1 MLIQVD
7 LRQVVYALS
16 DALDLVGMNDFYH
29 GKRVSLMALQ
39 VARTLDLDAATHDE
53 LFNAAL
59 LHDCGVSSTAI
70 HQHLVA
76 ELDWEGS
83 QDHCEIGY
91 RLLAS
96 FEYLRSLAPL
106 VLYHHTHWSDL
117 AGLEIDP
124 ALARLTNLI
133 FLADRAD
140 ALSAPH
146 LGPELLLHKQSI
158 LDTLARHRGTLF
170 APELLDAFLATAHAD
185 AFWLVLEPRH
195 IQNFLG
201 EMLHRSQPQA
211 LNFGELRQMA
221 MLFAQVVDA
230 KSPFTAA
237 HSLGVARL
245 ARYLGELD
253 GLDDDTQGLLE
264 LAGLMHDLGKLQ
276 VPDEILDKP
285 GPLSVEERLMIERHS
300 FETYQIL
307 NRIPGL
313 HDIAAW
319 AAYHHETLD
328 GGGYPYSLGG
338 SGLPREARIVAV
350 ADVFQAMAQNRPYRA
365 PTPAAR
371 ILDCLQK
378 RARDGQL
385 DAGVVALVA
394 GNLEACWRS
403 AVVGV
408 EMPTDDRQCDRGN
421 LLHRAAPAPSTAR
434 P

>member
-29 GKRVSLMALQ
+29 GKRVSLMAVR
-39 VARTLDLDAATHDE
+39 VARTLGLDDAIRDD
-53 LFNAAL
+53 LFNSGL

-70 HQHLVA
+70 HQHLV
-76 ELDWEGS
+76 EEMDWAGS

-96 FEYLRSLAPL
+96 FGYLRSLAPL
-106 VLYHHTHWSDL
+106 VLYHHTHWRDF
-117 AGLEIDP
+117 ARMDVAPE
-124 ALARLTNLI
+124 LARLANLI

-140 ALSAPH
+140 ALAAPH
-146 LGPELLLHKQSI
+146 LGPTLLLHKQAI
-158 LDTLARHRGTLF
+158 LDTLASYRGEMF
-170 APELLDAFLATAHAD
+170 APDLLDAFLETARSD

-201 EMLHRSQPQA
+201 EMLHRSQPQV
-211 LNFGELRQMA
+211 LNFVELRQMA
-221 MLFAQVVDA
+221 MLFSRVVDA

-245 ARYLGELD
+245 ARLLGELD
-253 GLDDDTQGLLE
+253 GLGEDARDQLE

-285 GPLSVEERLMIERHS
+285 GPLNASERLVMERHS

-307 NRIPGL
+307 SRIPGL
-313 HDIAAW
+313 HEVAAW

-328 GGGYPYSLGG
+328 GSGYPYSLVGG
-338 SGLPREARIVAV
+338 GLPREARIVAV
-350 ADVFQAMAQNRPYRA
+350 ADVFQAMAQNRPYRSSV
-365 PTPAAR
+365 PPVQ
-371 ILDCLQK
+371 ILENLQQ
-378 RARDGQL
+378 RARNGQL
-385 DAGVVALVA
+385 DASVIELVA
-394 GNLEACWRS
+394 RHLDACWR
-403 AVVGV
+403 
-408 EMPTDDRQCDRGN
+408 
-421 LLHRAAPAPSTAR
+421 AAIDGEEIPATP
-434 P
+434 PP